1 MRLCLCPQ
9 AEGADL
15 LMYRLD
21 IYFKTD
27 PELAVIAQQFAAD
40 EALFL
45 SELGQA
51 WTLLMNADMF
61 DGPQG
66 NLCANPEPTTTT
78 TTTTK
83 STTTTTTTTT
93 TSTTTATTT
102 TTTSTTTNN
111 SNLVQLSAV
120 SLLLSLFVSQLF

>member
-1 MRLCLCPQ
+1 MITVPLCPQ

-27 PELAVIAQQFAAD
+27 PELAVITQQFAAD

-51 WTLLMNADMF
+51 WELLMNADMF
-61 DGPQG
+61 DGPRG
-66 NLCANPEPTTTT
+66 NLCTQNPEP
-78 TTTTK
+78 
-83 STTTTTTTTT
+83 S
-93 TSTTTATTT
+93 
-102 TTTSTTTNN
+102 N
-111 SNLVQLSAV
+111 SNIVQLSAI
-120 SLLLSLFVSQLF
+120 SLLLSLVVSKLF